1 MGSSLARL
9 PGTSGRPCL
18 TRSHRWLAALALL
31 ASLAAGCG
39 GGQTTAQPPAAHS
52 GSSSTSHALG
62 TTPSATTSP
71 NATAYCDPQDTAI
84 PGAAAYLTGGPLP
97 TNLTTVQQ
105 AWLDMQAS
113 MVPACSEIVPDPPAV
128 QTKNLTNGEL
138 SDADFQT
145 WVIEDAEWLTLVE
158 WAGQHDQ
165 ANFITYL
172 QGGSGTTLTS
182 FVRAGG
188 KVVDSQVCEYP
199 KKVDAVS
206 VTAAQMQNLLISN
219 SASAGIAYVLAAVGP
234 CASSWTAGDGTV
246 TNKGLSAGQQGIEV
260 DVTATQENP
269 ALGSFLLKNA
279 TWDQGDGTTADSIVE
294 QVGI

>member
-1 MGSSLARL
+1 MGSSLTRL

-18 TRSHRWLAALALL
+18 TRSYRWLAAVALL

-39 GGQTTAQPPAAHS
+39 GGQTTARPPAAHS
-52 GSSSTSHALG
+52 GSSSTAHALG
-62 TTPSATTSP
+62 TIPSATTGPIAS
-71 NATAYCDPQDTAI
+71 AYCDAQDTAI

-105 AWLDMQAS
+105 AWLEMQAS

-128 QTKNLTNGEL
+128 QTQNLSSGEL

-145 WVIEDAEWLTLVE
+145 WVTEDEEWWTLVE

-165 ANFITYL
+165 PSFITYL
-172 QGGSGTTLTS
+172 AGGAGDTLTS

-188 KVVDSQVCEYP
+188 KVVDSQMCEYAL
-199 KKVDAVS
+199 KYDVVTVTGEQMSDLTVDRLTNPGV
-206 VTAAQMQNLLISN
+206 V
-219 SASAGIAYVLAAVGP
+219 YVGAAVGP
-234 CASSWTAGDGTV
+234 CTSTWTAADGTV
-246 TNKGLSAGQQGIEV
+246 TNKGLAAGQEGREL
-260 DVTATQENP
+260 DVTSTASSP
-269 ALGSFLLKNA
+269 ALGQYLVINDI
-279 TWDQGDGTTADSIVE
+279 WDQGDGTAADAILG